1 MDEKFGPVGSRG
13 FDIVE
18 RMVRGGARTRL
29 TRKRARERDDRMEGK
44 RGKREEKR
52 KANEEGR
59 RDGGCRVRLIPYRK
73 ASLDVD
79 GPKPALYFP
88 GAPQSPYRKSS

>member
-1 MDEKFGPVGSRG
+1 M
-13 FDIVE
+13 
-18 RMVRGGARTRL
+18 
-29 TRKRARERDDRMEGK
+29 RKRR
-44 RGKREEKR
+44 
-52 KANEEGR
+52 N
-59 RDGGCRVRLIPYRK
+59 GGCRVRLIPYRK